1 MARERSPRQP
11 GVLIVVQNLP
21 VPLDRRV
28 WQEALAMVDAGY
40 QVSVICPRG
49 ADEPAH
55 RKLDGVHIYSYAPP
69 PAAKGVL
76 GFVSEFAYC
85 WLRTAILSMRVAR
98 RNGFDVLQAC
108 NPPDTYWLLGL
119 LHKIRGRRFV
129 FDQHDLCPEV
139 YEARFGAR
147 GPLHRMLLMLERAT
161 YWSADAVIA
170 TNESYRSV
178 AVRRGGLSEPDVAI
192 VRSSPDPDTMY
203 RADPVPQLRHGRKHL
218 VCYLGIMGPQDGVD
232 RLLAAIDVLVHV
244 MGRTDVHFGLLGF
257 GDCLDELR
265 STAVERGLSDVV
277 TFTGRADAMTIRR
290 WLSTADIGVTP
301 DPPTRF
307 NDLSTM
313 NKTMEYMAHELP
325 VVSFALTE
333 NARSAGEAGLMV
345 DDDDTALAAAI
356 SELLDDPDR
365 RRNMGK
371 LGRER
376 IVSELSWQRQVPT
389 YVGVFDKLVGRTSGF
404 ANPASTPPL
413 AG

>member
-1 MARERSPRQP
+1 MAREGRSRQS

-28 WQEALAMVDAGY
+28 WQEALALVDAGY

-49 ADEPAH
+49 GDEPAY
-55 RKLDGVHIYSYAPP
+55 RQLDGVHIYTYAPP
-69 PAAKGVL
+69 PPAKGVF
-76 GFVSEFAYC
+76 GFVTEFVYC
-85 WLRTAILSMRVAR
+85 WLRTALLSMRVAR
-98 RNGFDVLQAC
+98 RIGFDVLQAC

-129 FDQHDLCPEV
+129 FDQHDLCPEL

-147 GPLHRMLLMLERAT
+147 GPLHRMLLILERAT
-161 YWSADAVIA
+161 YWSADAIIA

-178 AVRRGGLSEPDVAI
+178 AIQRGALSGRDVAI
-192 VRSSPDPDTMY
+192 VRSGPDPDTMY
-203 RADPVPQLRHGRKHL
+203 RADPVPELRHGRRYL

-232 RLLAAIDVLVHV
+232 RLLGAIDMLVHD

-265 STAVERGLSDVV
+265 STAIERGLSDVV
-277 TFTGRADAMTIRR
+277 TFTGRADATTIRR

-313 NKTMEYMAHELP
+313 NKTMEYMAHEIP

-333 NARSAGEAGLMV
+333 NARSIGEAGLTVV
-345 DDDDTALAAAI
+345 DDDKALASAI

-365 RRNMGK
+365 RRSMGE

-376 IVSELSWQRQVPT
+376 IVSQLSWQSQVPA
-389 YVGVFDKLVGRTSGF
+389 YIGVFDKLVGRTSRK
-404 ANPASTPPL
+404 ANPEGKPSP
-413 AG
+413 